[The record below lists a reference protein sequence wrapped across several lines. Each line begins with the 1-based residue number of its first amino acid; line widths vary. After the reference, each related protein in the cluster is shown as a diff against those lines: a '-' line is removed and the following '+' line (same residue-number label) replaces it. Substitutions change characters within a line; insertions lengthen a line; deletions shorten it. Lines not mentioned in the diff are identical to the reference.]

1 MREQLFHYL
10 LIVSCLSLFTYE
22 FVKAIVAY
30 YDGEVLTTTTQKRQE
45 HFQRP
50 KICISSKYLMRKNET
65 SKVFGE
71 NFTHSDYQNG
81 NWITDK
87 TLLTEE
93 QIFDT
98 VAPKLSDLLSTLR
111 RFYSIN
117 KRTDMKQHIQ

>member
-1 MREQLFHYL
+1 
-10 LIVSCLSLFTYE
+10 
-22 FVKAIVAY
+22 
-30 YDGEVLTTTTQKRQE
+30 
-45 HFQRP
+45 
-50 KICISSKYLMRKNET
+50 MRKNET

-98 VAPKLSDLLSTLR
+98 VAPKLSDLLSTLTIHKTSNASGGDEAGIVK
-111 RFYSIN
+111 FN
-117 KRTDMKQHIQ
+117 